1 MATWRHEFTVR
12 VLRVLRGSARRAGLD
27 VAAGTAIL
35 RGMTASTPDDL
46 KRAAAARAVEF
57 IASATVIG
65 LGTGSTVRP
74 LLELLGAKLAS
85 GALRD
90 VVAVPTSED
99 TATRCRALGIP
110 LTTLDD
116 HPKLAL
122 AIDGADEIGPRLDL
136 IKGLGGALLRE
147 KLVAL
152 AARRFIVIADGSKRV
167 RRLGTKAPLPVE
179 VVPFGWTTHLEFFR
193 KLGALPTRRL
203 GADGQPYRTDG
214 GNYIVDCR
222 FPRGI
227 ADPAA
232 VARALGK
239 RPGVVEDGLFLRLAH
254 AAFIADQKG
263 VRQITR

>member
-1 MATWRHEFTVR
+1 MPTVTH
-12 VLRVLRGSARRAGLD
+12 V
-27 VAAGTAIL
+27 
-35 RGMTASTPDDL
+35 TPDDL
-46 KRAAAARAVEF
+46 KRAAATRAVEC
-57 IASATVIG
+57 IASGMVIG

-74 LLELLGAKLAS
+74 LLELLAARLAS

-90 VVAVPTSED
+90 VVVVPTSED
-99 TATRCRALGIP
+99 TAARCRALGIP

-122 AIDGADEIGPRLDL
+122 AIDGADEVGPRLDL

-152 AARRFIVIADGSKRV
+152 AARRFIVIADDSKRV
-167 RRLGTKAPLPVE
+167 RRLGSKAPVPVE
-179 VVPFGWTTHLEFFR
+179 VVPFGWTTHLDFFGA
-193 KLGALPTRRL
+193 LGARPALRL
-203 GADGQPYRTDG
+203 APDGRPYRTDG

-254 AAFIADQKG
+254 TAFIAGPKG